1 MKFRSD
7 EIFPC
12 ERQDLTVEI
21 VDGGCKK
28 QERAYDPPPIGLF
41 CSHGNGRSYFHG
53 ILIKYSE
60 ASEAK
65 EGLRVVIRYILNHL
79 LHTLLFEA
87 VVGDEAVFDVG
98 AYDIA
103 EAAAEILVAGIG
115 EE

>member
-1 MKFRSD
+1 M
-7 EIFPC
+7 
-12 ERQDLTVEI
+12 
-21 VDGGCKK
+21 
-28 QERAYDPPPIGLF
+28 
-41 CSHGNGRSYFHG
+41 
-53 ILIKYSE
+53 
-60 ASEAK
+60 
-65 EGLRVVIRYILNHL
+65 IRYILNHL